1 MTEMLETPV
10 LGCQLDALFTEPP
23 AVSVVVPTKDEAAN
37 IEPLVDALADALAG
51 VRAEVIFVDDS
62 DDGTGEQIRDVA
74 LVGTHPDFEIRLLER
89 RGHQRTGGLSGA
101 VLEGIAAARS
111 RWVCVMDGDLQ
122 HPPEVIVDLLTATG
136 DGEADLVI
144 ASRYQA
150 TGSNDGLAGRVRKTI
165 SSLCTRVAQTAF
177 ARRLAHVSDPMTGF
191 FLVDKTTLDLGRLR
205 PRGFKI
211 LLEIMISHPE
221 LRATERPF
229 VFGARHAGESKAT
242 ASQGAAFARQLVAL
256 RLRPTGR
263 RTWTYDV
270 HGLVGIESDRAL
282 PELERF
288 LTRSLPMS
296 PTISVRVA
304 GSNHLPLGESVN
316 LTADVPAVSY
326 RERAGFAMGLE
337 VSPARVS
344 VTVSPF
350 VARSPHVLYTNVIE
364 PILRW
369 QLVGL
374 GHALV
379 HAACFADGANAFLVT
394 ALTDTG
400 KTTTML
406 KVLDGSDLQFVSDD
420 LVIVSPDGV
429 VRSFPKPLTISAHTV
444 HALRD
449 TMLTTGERLAL
460 IPQSRVHS
468 REGRQLAFWLT
479 KHRLP
484 VASINALIQLVI
496 PPPKYPVQR
505 LVRGVETAEVA
516 QIAGLFVIKRGGT
529 GEEPMSPD
537 ESLTTLLSNCDD
549 AFGFPPYSSLER
561 LLLAVAD
568 DDLRAAERTIVAE
581 ALEGIPSRLLR
592 SDTLDWAARI
602 PSVVASWQRADA
614 PEEASTISSRS

>member
-1 MTEMLETPV
+1 
-10 LGCQLDALFTEPP
+10 
-23 AVSVVVPTKDEAAN
+23 
-37 IEPLVDALADALAG
+37 
-51 VRAEVIFVDDS
+51 
-62 DDGTGEQIRDVA
+62 
-74 LVGTHPDFEIRLLER
+74 
-89 RGHQRTGGLSGA
+89 
-101 VLEGIAAARS
+101 
-111 RWVCVMDGDLQ
+111 MDGDLQ
-122 HPPEVIVDLLTATG
+122 HPPDLIVDLLAATG

-144 ASRYQA
+144 ASRYQP
-150 TGSNDGLAGRVRKTI
+150 TGSNEGLAGRARKAV
-165 SSLCTRVAQTAF
+165 SSLCTRAARLAF
-177 ARRLAHVSDPMTGF
+177 ARRLAHVADPMTGF

-229 VFGARHAGESKAT
+229 VFGARHAGESKASAT
-242 ASQGAAFARQLVAL
+242 QGVAYARQLIAL
-256 RLRPTGR
+256 RVRPSGR
-263 RTWTYDV
+263 RTWTYDI

-288 LTRSLPMS
+288 LTRGLPMA
-296 PTISVRVA
+296 PTIAVRVA
-304 GSNHLPLGESVN
+304 RAHHLPLGETVN
-316 LTADVPAVSY
+316 LTSDVPAVSY
-326 RERAGFAMGLE
+326 RERTGFAMALE

-344 VTVSPF
+344 VRVSPF
-350 VARSPHVLYTNVIE
+350 VARSPHVLYTNVVE

-379 HAACFADGANAFLVT
+379 HAACFADGDDAFLVT

-406 KVLDGSDLQFVSDD
+406 KVLDRSDLQFVSDD
-420 LVIVSPDGV
+420 LVIMSPDGM

-468 REGRQLAFWLT
+468 REGRRLAFWLT

-496 PPPKYPVQR
+496 PPPKYHVQR
-505 LVRGVETAEVA
+505 LVRDVESAEAARV
-516 QIAGLFVIKRGGT
+516 AGLFVIKRGGT
-529 GEEPMSPD
+529 GDQLMTPD

-568 DDLRAAERTIVAE
+568 DDLRVAERAIIAE
-581 ALEGIPSRLLR
+581 ALDGVPSRLLR
-592 SDTLDWAARI
+592 SDTLDWATRI
-602 PSVVASWQRADA
+602 PAVVASWQRDHSPESAARTSAD
-614 PEEASTISSRS
+614 PVRP